1 MLRPSYSELM
11 DAVMQEESLD
21 PRVVSRYTLVLAAA
35 KRARQITDG
44 APPLTYAP
52 TDRAVSIA
60 VKELHEGK
68 LKIKVEA
75 NLLDCNI
82 ERLLMHKNRIRA
94 ISALSKD
101 DLNEDL
107 KDIYE
112 PGDYDAYDPDEDI
125 QDDLSFVPL
134 ANNEA
139 KNSMIDMFDEPLLDD
154 EVDAEID
161 LTIDDEIEEI
171 EEIEEEID
179 EV

>member
-11 DAVMQEESLD
+11 DAVMQEENLD

-68 LKIKVEA
+68 LKIRVEA
-75 NLLDCNI
+75 NLLDGNI
-82 ERLLMHKNRIRA
+82 ERLLRQKDRIRA

-101 DLNEDL
+101 DLREDL
-107 KDIYE
+107 KDAYE
-112 PGDYDAYDPDEDI
+112 PGDYDAYDADEDV
-125 QDDLSFVPL
+125 QDDISFVPL
-134 ANNEA
+134 AE
-139 KNSMIDMFDEPLLDD
+139 DDEKSEFVDIFSESLIDD

-161 LTIDDEIEEI
+161 LSLDEDLEED
-171 EEIEEEID
+171 ID
-179 EV
+179 EE

>member
-52 TDRAVSIA
+52 TNDRPVSIA

-68 LKIKVEA
+68 LKIRVEA
-75 NLLDCNI
+75 NLLDDNI
-82 ERLLMHKNRIRA
+82 EKLHKHKERYRA

-101 DLNEDL
+101 DLREDL
-107 KDIYE
+107 KDPYE
-112 PGDYDAYDPDEDI
+112 PGVYDVYDEDEDI
-125 QDDLSFVPL
+125 QDDISFVPL
-134 ANNEA
+134 TDEDVKSEFADIYDEA
-139 KNSMIDMFDEPLLDD
+139 LIVQELGNDID
-154 EVDAEID
+154 VK
-161 LTIDDEIEEI
+161 IDDVLVED
-171 EEIEEEID
+171 ID
-179 EV
+179 EE

>member
-44 APPLTYAP
+44 AAPLTYAP
-52 TDRAVSIA
+52 SDRAVSIA

-82 ERLLMHKNRIRA
+82 ERLLRHKDRVRA

-101 DLNEDL
+101 DLREEL
-107 KDIYE
+107 KDAYE
-112 PGDYDAYDPDEDI
+112 PGDYDAYDVDEDVA
-125 QDDLSFVPL
+125 DDLSFVPL
-134 ANNEA
+134 ADVDVKSEFVD
-139 KNSMIDMFDEPLLDD
+139 IFDESL
-154 EVDAEID
+154 
-161 LTIDDEIEEI
+161 
-171 EEIEEEID
+171 ID
-179 EV
+179 EEVIVVDIEDVLEEDVDEE

>member
-11 DAVMQEESLD
+11 DTVMQEEGLD

-44 APPLTYAP
+44 SPPLTYAP

-75 NLLDCNI
+75 NLLDGNI
-82 ERLLMHKNRIRA
+82 ERLLRQKDRIRA

-101 DLNEDL
+101 DLREDL
-107 KDIYE
+107 KDTYE
-112 PGDYDAYDPDEDI
+112 PGDYDAYDTDDDVSDDI
-125 QDDLSFVPL
+125 SFVPL
-134 ANNEA
+134 AEDDVKSA
-139 KNSMIDMFDEPLLDD
+139 FVDIFDEPIIDEE
-154 EVDAEID
+154 EVDGVLDVEID
-161 LTIDDEIEEI
+161 DDLGED
-171 EEIEEEID
+171 ID
-179 EV
+179 EE

>member
-11 DAVMQEESLD
+11 DAVMQEENLD
-21 PRVVSRYTLVLAAA
+21 QRVVSRYTLVLAAA

-75 NLLDCNI
+75 NLLDGNI
-82 ERLLMHKNRIRA
+82 ERLLRHKDRYRA

-101 DLNEDL
+101 DLREDL
-107 KDIYE
+107 KDAYE
-112 PGDYDAYDPDEDI
+112 PGDYDAYDVDEDVP
-125 QDDLSFVPL
+125 DDISFVPL
-134 ANNEA
+134 A
-139 KNSMIDMFDEPLLDD
+139 DEDVKSEFVDIYD
-154 EVDAEID
+154 ETLMDEEEV
-161 LTIDDEIEEI
+161 DDEIDVSLDDDLEEDVD
-171 EEIEEEID
+171 EE
-179 EV
+179 

>member
-68 LKIKVEA
+68 LKIRVEA
-75 NLLDCNI
+75 NLLDGSI
-82 ERLLMHKNRIRA
+82 ERLLRQKDRIRA

-101 DLNEDL
+101 DLREDL
-107 KDIYE
+107 KDAYD
-112 PGDYDAYDPDEDI
+112 PVDYDSYDPDEDVP
-125 QDDLSFVPL
+125 DDISFVPL
-134 ANNEA
+134 AEDDD
-139 KNSMIDMFDEPLLDD
+139 KSEFVDIFDESIIDD
-154 EVDAEID
+154 VDAEID
-161 LTIDDEIEEI
+161 I
-171 EEIEEEID
+171 EID
-179 EV
+179 EVLGEDIVED

>member
-11 DAVMQEESLD
+11 DAVMQEEDLD

-68 LKIKVEA
+68 LKIRVEA
-75 NLLDCNI
+75 NLLDGNI
-82 ERLLMHKNRIRA
+82 ERLLKQKDRIRA

-101 DLNEDL
+101 DLREDL
-107 KDIYE
+107 KDAYE
-112 PGDYDAYDPDEDI
+112 PGDYDAYDADEDV
-125 QDDLSFVPL
+125 QDDISFVPI
-134 ANNEA
+134 ADDDV
-139 KNSMIDMFDEPLLDD
+139 KSDFSDIFDEPLLDED
-154 EVDAEID
+154 GVDDVIDVDIDEDLEVD
-161 LTIDDEIEEI
+161 
-171 EEIEEEID
+171 ID
-179 EV
+179 E

>member
-44 APPLTYAP
+44 AAPLTYVA

-75 NLLDCNI
+75 NLLDGNI
-82 ERLLMHKNRIRA
+82 ERLLKQKERNRA

-107 KDIYE
+107 KDPYE
-112 PGDYDAYDPDEDI
+112 IVDYDVYDVEDDI
-125 QDDLSFVPL
+125 VDDLSFVPL
-134 ANNEA
+134 ADVGE
-139 KNSMIDMFDEPLLDD
+139 KSEFVDIFEESLLDEHAD
-154 EVDAEID
+154 VALGAEVEVD
-161 LTIDDEIEEI
+161 L
-171 EEIEEEID
+171 EEEID

>member
-11 DAVMQEESLD
+11 DAVMQEENLD

-68 LKIKVEA
+68 LKIRVEA
-75 NLLDCNI
+75 NLLDGNI
-82 ERLLMHKNRIRA
+82 ERLLRQKDRIRA

-101 DLNEDL
+101 DLREDL
-107 KDIYE
+107 KDPYE
-112 PGDYDAYDPDEDI
+112 PDDYDAYDADEDV
-125 QDDLSFVPL
+125 QDDISFVPL
-134 ANNEA
+134 AEDDVKNEFVDIF
-139 KNSMIDMFDEPLLDD
+139 SESLIDD
-154 EVDAEID
+154 EVDVEID
-161 LTIDDEIEEI
+161 LNLDEDLEED
-171 EEIEEEID
+171 ID
-179 EV
+179 EE

>member
-44 APPLTYAP
+44 ASPLTYAP

-68 LKIKVEA
+68 LKIRVEA
-75 NLLDCNI
+75 NLLDGSI
-82 ERLLMHKNRIRA
+82 ERLLRQKDRIRA

-101 DLNEDL
+101 DLREDL
-107 KDIYE
+107 KDAYE
-112 PGDYDAYDPDEDI
+112 PAAYSTHDPDEDAL
-125 QDDLSFVPL
+125 DMSFVPHTDD
-134 ANNEA
+134 EA
-139 KNSMIDMFDEPLLDD
+139 KSDFEDIFDEPLID
-154 EVDAEID
+154 EVD
-161 LTIDDEIEEI
+161 
-171 EEIEEEID
+171 EEID
-179 EV
+179 IEIDEDIGKDIDES

>member
-60 VKELHEGK
+60 VKELQEGK

-75 NLLDCNI
+75 NLLDGNI
-82 ERLLMHKNRIRA
+82 EKLLKHKERFRA

-101 DLNEDL
+101 DLREDL
-107 KDIYE
+107 KDAYE
-112 PGDYDAYDPDEDI
+112 PGDYDAYDVDEDI
-125 QDDLSFVPL
+125 QDDMSFVPL
-134 ANNEA
+134 TADDADVKSDFVDIYDETLIVQEVVDD
-139 KNSMIDMFDEPLLDD
+139 IDVELDE
-154 EVDAEID
+154 D
-161 LTIDDEIEEI
+161 LGED
-171 EEIEEEID
+171 ID
-179 EV
+179 ED